1 MHATVSLHGNCCFKL
16 RNGCSNA
23 MQAFELLRIYLDNP
37 PKRGN
42 VMFKRNLPV
51 IEESHLKRHAFI
63 KVTYRVKNCP
73 VEMINTVINVMSKK
87 IKQDSVKFT

>member
-1 MHATVSLHGNCCFKL
+1 
-16 RNGCSNA
+16 
-23 MQAFELLRIYLDNP
+23 
-37 PKRGN
+37 
-42 VMFKRNLPV
+42 MFKRNLPV

-87 IKQDSVKFT
+87 IKQDSVKFTSIIITINYLTHDVHHSSNLPMKLFET